1 MINLTPSREGNGD
14 GGGGWIWVRPALMSH
29 GKNYP
34 PTSCH
39 TAKGGLVRAL
49 LLRGRGGR
57 WGGGGVFQKGIR
69 KAQAGRAELHTGP

>member
-1 MINLTPSREGNGD
+1 MINLTSSREGNRD

-34 PTSCH
+34 QTSCH
-39 TAKGGLVRAL
+39 TAKGSRERAL

-57 WGGGGVFQKGIR
+57 GGGGFQEGIT
-69 KAQAGRAELHTGP
+69 KAQAGRAGLHT